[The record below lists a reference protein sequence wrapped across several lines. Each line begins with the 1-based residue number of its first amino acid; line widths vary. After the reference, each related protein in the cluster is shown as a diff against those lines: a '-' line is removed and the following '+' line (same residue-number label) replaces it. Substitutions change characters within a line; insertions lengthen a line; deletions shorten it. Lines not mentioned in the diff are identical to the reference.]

1 MAVLNIKDLQLSQGG
16 ICLLNHVNITIEPK
30 ERVALIGRNGEGKS
44 TLLNIIAGQ
53 VKPDGGQ
60 IDCDS
65 RVDIA
70 ILSQTLLPADHLTVY
85 EAVAMGLAEIGRDIS
100 EYHALSHEIMTV
112 ADPTALLNKLD
123 ILQSRIEQADGWRL
137 AQRIDKIIS
146 ELALPADVTMATLSG
161 GWRRR
166 VAIAQVLIREPDL
179 LLLDEPTN
187 HLDLSTI
194 LWLEKLLL
202 DYPKAI
208 LFITHDRALLRKL
221 ATRIIEL
228 DRGNISSYPGSYDI
242 YLERKEKQLED
253 EQKANA
259 LFDKKLSQEEVWIRQ
274 GIKARRT
281 RNEGRVRNLEKLRL
295 ERQARREMVKD
306 PSFTINATSG
316 DSKMVIKAKNISFA
330 YDQNKPILRPFSIT
344 VQKGDKI
351 AFLGPNGAGKTTLM
365 NILTGNLIP
374 STGDVKHSPTNQ
386 IAIFD
391 QHRMQIDPEKS
402 ATDNVAEGSDMIEVN
417 GKQKHIVS
425 YLSDFLFSPEKSRG
439 KAKLL
444 SGGETNRLLLAKM
457 FAKPANLLVLDEPT
471 NDLDVE
477 SLEVLESLLQSYAG
491 TVIIISHD
499 REFVDNIATHSI
511 VFEGDGHVKTF
522 IGGYSDWLWQASA
535 TLKTEQIIK
544 KPAPLPADKK
554 ITTAPSSSK
563 ELSAIMKK
571 IEKLELDIAKLHEI
585 MADSA
590 FYQQSQ
596 DKITHMTKQAE
607 TLERELKDAYKRWEG
622 LSS

>member
-1 MAVLNIKDLQLSQGG
+1 MAILNIKDLQLSQGG
-16 ICLLNHVNITIEPK
+16 VTLLNRVNITIEAK

-44 TLLNIIAGQ
+44 TLLKIIAGQ

-70 ILSQTLLPADHLTVY
+70 MLSQTLLPADHLTVY
-85 EAVAMGLAEIGRDIS
+85 EAVSMGLAEVGRDIA
-100 EYHALSHEIMTV
+100 EYHALSHDVMTA
-112 ADPTALLNKLD
+112 ADPTALLNKMD
-123 ILQSRIEQADGWRL
+123 VLQSRIEQADGWRL

-146 ELALPADVTMATLSG
+146 ELELPADVTMASLSG

-194 LWLEKLLL
+194 LWLEKLLV
-202 DYPKAI
+202 DYPKSI
-208 LFITHDRALLRKL
+208 LFITHDRALLRKI

-228 DRGNISSYPGSYDI
+228 DRGNIASFPGSYEI

-274 GIKARRT
+274 GVKARRT
-281 RNEGRVRNLEKLRL
+281 RNEGRVRALEKLRL

-306 PSFTINATSG
+306 PSFTINATTG

-330 YDQNKPILRPFSIT
+330 YDPDKPILRPFSIT
-344 VQKGDKI
+344 VQKGDKL

-365 NILTGNLIP
+365 NILTGNITP
-374 STGDVKHSPTNQ
+374 TTGEVKHSPTNQ

-499 REFVDNIATHSI
+499 REFVDNIATHSV
-511 VFEGDGHVKTF
+511 VFEGDGRARTF
-522 IGGYSDWLWQASA
+522 IGGYSDWLWQSQAQPKSEVA
-535 TLKTEQIIK
+535 AK
-544 KPAPLPADKK
+544 KPAPLITEKKPQNTDNDK
-554 ITTAPSSSK
+554 A
-563 ELSAIMKK
+563 LSALMKN
-571 IEKLELDIAKLHEI
+571 IERLEAQIAKLHDE
-585 MADSA
+585 MAEPE
-590 FYQQSQ
+590 FYQQPQHKVDQINQKLS
-596 DKITHMTKQAE
+596 
-607 TLERELKDAYKRWEG
+607 TLEKDLAIAYEQWEA
-622 LSS
+622 LS